1 MMLNFNASD
10 LSLNRNS
17 VLFICIQYFIFVKG
31 FYYFFLK
38 VRSCLNFKALQLAP
52 IFCKAASLFVRFNYS
67 RL

>member
-31 FYYFFLK
+31 FYYFF
-38 VRSCLNFKALQLAP
+38 
-52 IFCKAASLFVRFNYS
+52 
-67 RL
+67 